1 MDPDPAYIAEIA
13 QAWAQSDAS
22 GSANERGAILE
33 ELVKS
38 LFGGLPGF
46 SHWKS
51 RHLTNDGSAEFDV
64 CFHNDIRLSPF
75 PFAEPAIVVECK
87 NTGRRIDAAAVRN
100 FIAKLEDVQVSWGFL
115 VAAQGITGSGGRNTR
130 AHAAIQSARGRKV
143 NLLVVTRAE
152 IEALQ
157 SAEHFAVLVRDKIMA
172 HSLNAPF
179 F

>member
-1 MDPDPAYIAEIA
+1 MDPVFVAEIA
-13 QAWAQSDAS
+13 KAWMQSDAS
-22 GSANERGAILE
+22 ESANERGAILE

-51 RHLTNDGSAEFDV
+51 RHLTDNGSAEFDV
-64 CFHNDIRLSPF
+64 CFHNDIRISPF

-100 FIAKLEDVQVSWGFL
+100 FIAKLEDVQVSWAFL
-115 VAAQGITGSGGRNTR
+115 VAAEGITGSGERNTR
-130 AHAAIQSARGRKV
+130 AHAAIQSARSRKI
-143 NLLVVTRAE
+143 NLLVITRAE
-152 IEALQ
+152 INELQ
-157 SAEHFAVLVRDKIMA
+157 SAEHFAMLVRDKIMA